1 MFSIFIHRNLVRDFQ
16 GKQENEFLFLFGK
29 KKIEKK
35 SCGVLLIYYLC
46 TAIATIAQLV
56 EHFIRNEKVPGS
68 SPGRGSGKEIQLTFQ
83 IVESLFFLYKSLE
96 IIIYSFYD

>member
-1 MFSIFIHRNLVRDFQ
+1 MNFF
-16 GKQENEFLFLFGK
+16 FLFGK

-35 SCGVLLIYYLC
+35 SCGVSLNILPLHQ
-46 TAIATIAQLV
+46 AAIAQLV

>member
-1 MFSIFIHRNLVRDFQ
+1 M
-16 GKQENEFLFLFGK
+16 KFLKIPILFPKFAPG
-29 KKIEKK
+29 IQTGI
-35 SCGVLLIYYLC
+35 S
-46 TAIATIAQLV
+46 ASIAQLV

>member
-1 MFSIFIHRNLVRDFQ
+1 MVLV
-16 GKQENEFLFLFGK
+16 
-29 KKIEKK
+29 
-35 SCGVLLIYYLC
+35 
-46 TAIATIAQLV
+46 AQLV